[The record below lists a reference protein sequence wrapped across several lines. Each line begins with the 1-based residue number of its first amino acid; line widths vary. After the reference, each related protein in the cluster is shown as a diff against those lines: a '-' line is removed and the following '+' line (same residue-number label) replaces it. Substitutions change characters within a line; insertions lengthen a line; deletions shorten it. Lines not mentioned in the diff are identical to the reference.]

1 MKTTMSKA
9 GGIRMAAALI
19 GAACVSTASAQ
30 QQPLDTQSLPA
41 SRVQAASCA
50 EVAWEK
56 DLLALYPRIAEGCQ
70 EVVVSDDV
78 KWARFEADYIQR
90 NRDGS
95 VTLDFKNRQ
104 GRSLEELTLTF
115 AAEQRVLIDGRPYPF
130 SDLTRGQ
137 RVSLY
142 VPEGTFAVA
151 VEPGAPPEQLAQI
164 VRDPIRVA
172 QADPA
177 PQLAQADRT
186 PAQVEPRLPSTA
198 GPLPL
203 LLLAGLVS
211 ALVGL
216 GLTVRRRFK
225 AKVVVS

>member
-19 GAACVSTASAQ
+19 GALCASAAGAQ
-30 QQPLDTQSLPA
+30 QEPLDTRSLPA

-50 EVAWEK
+50 EVAWEQ

-78 KWARFEADYIQR
+78 KWARFEAAYVR
-90 NRDGS
+90 SNRDGS
-95 VTLDFKNRQ
+95 VTLEFNNRQ

-115 AAEQRVLIDGRPYPF
+115 SPEQRVLIDGRPYRF

-137 RVSLY
+137 QLNVY
-142 VPEGTFAVA
+142 IPEGMFAVA
-151 VEPGAPPEQLAQI
+151 VEPGAAPEQLAQI
-164 VRDPIRVA
+164 VREPIRLA

-177 PQLAQADRT
+177 PQLAQADRA

-203 LLLAGLVS
+203 TLLAGLVS
-211 ALVGL
+211 ALAGL
-216 GLTVRRRFK
+216 GLTIRRRFK
-225 AKVVVS
+225 PKVVVS